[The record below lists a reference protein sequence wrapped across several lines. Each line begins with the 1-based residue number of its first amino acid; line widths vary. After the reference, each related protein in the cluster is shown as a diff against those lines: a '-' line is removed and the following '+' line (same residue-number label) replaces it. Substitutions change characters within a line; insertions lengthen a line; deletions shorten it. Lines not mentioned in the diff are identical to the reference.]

1 MKRLRAF
8 RWHSPKAAPKRL
20 RTTSRST
27 VSNYMSTSQSLPW
40 GKPDADALSIF
51 DQTDL
56 LTRGVLT
63 CASHSLDLRSEV
75 LPMLLDARRAAFET
89 AVQVAGP
96 AYVLNVPRRFA
107 FAGRCFS
114 TLPSVDL
121 NQRGLSL

>member
-1 MKRLRAF
+1 MLQKIPAQFSINLPLPATITAKALALRDIRNAF
-8 RWHSPKAAPKRL
+8 EHVEERAL
-20 RTTSRST
+20 GN
-27 VSNYMSTSQSLPW
+27 VW

-63 CASHSLDLRSEV
+63 YASHRLDLRSEV

-96 AYVLNVPRRFA
+96 AYVLNVPIIYR
-107 FAGRCFS
+107 
-114 TLPSVDL
+114 
-121 NQRGLSL
+121 